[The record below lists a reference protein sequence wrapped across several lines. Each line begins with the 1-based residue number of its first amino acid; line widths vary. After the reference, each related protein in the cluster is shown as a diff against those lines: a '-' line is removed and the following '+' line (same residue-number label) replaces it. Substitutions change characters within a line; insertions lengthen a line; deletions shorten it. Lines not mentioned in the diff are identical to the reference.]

1 MQDHNSLSLTC
12 FLSVCY
18 HAENQ
23 SISQCSTTT
32 LCLWHAFWVSVTV
45 LKTNPINQ
53 SMQYH
58 NSRSVTHF
66 ALLFSYDLF
75 PSFHFNSGAHAVE
88 KGEISCQHIPF
99 PFCPLQL
106 APTVQKGTLTA
117 KVFIHSYRT
126 CRWYET
132 MDILWPKIQLVAC
145 GSNRN
150 CTSHKETK
158 STCAKDSQ
166 LNCAQLCTGKVKS
179 QVLFKNNIITVSHT

>member
-18 HAENQ
+18 RPENQ
-23 SISQCSTTT
+23 SNQSVSAVPQLSVSDT
-32 LCLWHAFWVSVTV
+32 FWVSVTV

-66 ALLFSYDLF
+66 ALFFSYDLF

-132 MDILWPKIQLVAC
+132 MDVGHFVTQDPVGGLRFKQELHESQRNKIYMCERFTVKL
-145 GSNRN
+145 
-150 CTSHKETK
+150 
-158 STCAKDSQ
+158 CAVTYWQ
-166 LNCAQLCTGKVKS
+166 G
-179 QVLFKNNIITVSHT
+179 